1 METNIDE
8 ALLISARIDVN
19 SQVPII
25 SQILRI
31 AVYDEFKAY
40 ETYTKIIERF
50 GLLQPFVN
58 IKEAEAVH
66 YAALIK
72 LMEKYGVEVPINDWA
87 SKIEIPNTLIECCEL
102 GVAGEISNIA
112 MYNNLLGFAIEN
124 DVKDTLYRL
133 QAASFNNHLPAFRNS
148 VLSHYNSGSITN
160 INPENIMEKLGEYQV
175 ILDDIMS
182 GNIDESSISNI
193 FSKLN
198 LSMVSGAVLGAAT
211 IAILN
216 NYLSKKNITEEEE

>member
-8 ALLISARIDVN
+8 ALLISARVDLN
-19 SQVPII
+19 SQIPIT

-40 ETYTKIIERF
+40 ETYTKIIEKF
-50 GLLQPFVN
+50 GLVQPFVN

-87 SKIEIPNTLIECCEL
+87 SKIEIPNTLIECCEM
-102 GVAGEISNIA
+102 GVAAEIANIA
-112 MYNNLLGFAIEN
+112 MYNNLLKFAMESDI
-124 DVKDTLYRL
+124 KDTLFRL
-133 QAASFNNHLPAFRNS
+133 QAASFNNHLPAFRTC
-148 VLSHYNSGSITN
+148 VLNHYNSSDTN
-160 INPENIMEKLGEYQV
+160 INQENIMEKLGEYQV

-182 GNIDESSISNI
+182 GNIDENSISKI

-198 LSMVSGAVLGAAT
+198 LTMASGAVFGGAI
-211 IAILN
+211 IALLN
-216 NYLSKKNITEEEE
+216 NYMSKNNLNEQE

>member
-19 SQVPII
+19 SQIPII

-58 IKEAEAVH
+58 IKKNKAVH

-72 LMEKYGVEVPINDWA
+72 LME
-87 SKIEIPNTLIECCEL
+87 
-102 GVAGEISNIA
+102 
-112 MYNNLLGFAIEN
+112 
-124 DVKDTLYRL
+124 
-133 QAASFNNHLPAFRNS
+133 
-148 VLSHYNSGSITN
+148 
-160 INPENIMEKLGEYQV
+160 
-175 ILDDIMS
+175 
-182 GNIDESSISNI
+182 
-193 FSKLN
+193 
-198 LSMVSGAVLGAAT
+198 
-211 IAILN
+211 
-216 NYLSKKNITEEEE
+216 

>member
-19 SQVPII
+19 SQIPII

-87 SKIEIPNTLIECCEL
+87 SKIEIPNT
-102 GVAGEISNIA
+102 
-112 MYNNLLGFAIEN
+112 
-124 DVKDTLYRL
+124 
-133 QAASFNNHLPAFRNS
+133 
-148 VLSHYNSGSITN
+148 
-160 INPENIMEKLGEYQV
+160 
-175 ILDDIMS
+175 
-182 GNIDESSISNI
+182 
-193 FSKLN
+193 
-198 LSMVSGAVLGAAT
+198 
-211 IAILN
+211 
-216 NYLSKKNITEEEE
+216 

>member
-8 ALLISARIDVN
+8 ALLISARVDIN
-19 SQVPII
+19 SQVPIT

-40 ETYTKIIERF
+40 ETYTKIIEKF
-50 GLLQPFVN
+50 GLVQPFVN

-72 LMEKYGVEVPINDWA
+72 LMEKYGVEVPLNDWA
-87 SKIEIPNTLIECCEL
+87 SKIEIPNTLIECCEM
-102 GVAGEISNIA
+102 GVAGEIDNIA
-112 MYNNLLGFAIEN
+112 MYNNLLGFAVEN
-124 DVKDTLYRL
+124 DIKDILYRL

-148 VLSHYNSGSITN
+148 VISHYNNGNNTN
-160 INPENIMEKLGEYQV
+160 INQENIMEKLGEYQV

-182 GNIDESSISNI
+182 GNIDESSISKI

-198 LSMVSGAVLGAAT
+198 LSMVSGAVLGGAI
-211 IAILN
+211 IALLN
-216 NYLSKKNITEEEE
+216 NYVSKKHTHEEE

>member
-8 ALLISARIDVN
+8 ALLISTRVDVN
-19 SQVPII
+19 SQIPIT

-40 ETYTKIIERF
+40 ETYTKIIEKF
-50 GLLQPFVN
+50 GLVQPFVN
-58 IKEAEAVH
+58 IKEAEAIH

-87 SKIEIPNTLIECCEL
+87 SKIEIPNTLIECCEM
-102 GVAGEISNIA
+102 GVAGEIDNIA

-124 DVKDTLYRL
+124 DIKDTLYRL

-148 VLSHYNSGSITN
+148 VLNHYTNGNNAN
-160 INPENIMEKLGEYQV
+160 INTENIMEKLGDYQV

-182 GNIDESSISNI
+182 GNIDESSISKI

-198 LSMVSGAVLGAAT
+198 LSMVSGAVLGGAI
-211 IAILN
+211 IALLN
-216 NYLSKKNITEEEE
+216 SYVSKNNNQEE